1 MGIAKWNTRYS
12 IVDMRRISI
21 KLPPEL
27 RAKVAAEGRRR
38 NVSPSTIVRESLERT
53 LTRPTS
59 PGEASCVDLAGSLVG
74 GFRSGRRDLSTNK
87 KLVADTIISNARRAA
102 NVSRLSH

>member
-12 IVDMRRISI
+12 IVGMMRISI

-27 RAKVAAEGRRR
+27 RAKVAAEARR
-38 NVSPSTIVRESLERT
+38 NVSQSTIVRESLERT

-87 KLVADTIISNARRAA
+87 KLVADTIISKARRAA
-102 NVSRLSH
+102 NVSRHSH